1 MNPLLTLLH
10 SLLLCLFS
18 LLSFRLSQHSLVNLA
33 LNRSFDLLNAFI
45 QLLDLFQKCVDLLL

>member
-1 MNPLLTLLH
+1 MNPLLTLLY
-10 SLLLCLFS
+10 SLLFSLFS
-18 LLSFRLSQHSLVNLA
+18 LLSFRLSQDSLINLP